1 MKIKL
6 SGKTSRFAKRTLA
19 DFSEKMIVM
28 LTDMPLEEISVQKI
42 CDVCNYPRSTFYNY
56 FDDIYDLMDYCWTTI
71 IKDMNIEKY
80 LNVQKDQNTE
90 QIFSILYEYFDQYRL
105 QIHRILLKN
114 GLEGR
119 CMASL
124 RVFMKKQIRQ
134 IISMC
139 PGTKDFP
146 VREDVMVDYYAA
158 MLEMLLEKCFFTK
171 EQLSKEEALQ
181 AVRFLLGS
189 VEKEAHKNDFVFQCN
204 WKWKIYFRTDC
215 RENK

>member
-1 MKIKL
+1 MKVNL

-28 LTDMPLEEISVQKI
+28 LKDMPLEEISVQKI

-56 FDDIYDLMDYCWTTI
+56 FDDIYDLMDYCWI
-71 IKDMNIEKY
+71 AIMKDMDIEKY
-80 LNVQKDQNTE
+80 MNTQSEQNTE
-90 QIFSILYEYFDQYRL
+90 QIFSLLYEYLDQYRP
-105 QIHRILLKN
+105 QIYRILLKN
-114 GLEGR
+114 SLEGR

-124 RVFMKKQIRQ
+124 RTFMKKQIRQ
-134 IISMC
+134 VISMC

-146 VREDVMVDYYAA
+146 LHEDVMVDYYAA
-158 MLEMLLEKCFFTK
+158 TIEMLLEKCFFAK

-189 VEKEAHKNDFVFQCN
+189 VEKEAHRK
-204 WKWKIYFRTDC
+204 
-215 RENK
+215 

>member
-1 MKIKL
+1 MKVNL

-28 LTDMPLEEISVQKI
+28 LEDMSLEEISVQKI

-56 FDDIYDLMDYCWTTI
+56 FDDIYDLMDYCWI
-71 IKDMNIEKY
+71 AIMKDMDIEKY
-80 LNVQKDQNTE
+80 LNVQEEQNTE
-90 QIFSILYEYFDQYRL
+90 QIFSLLYEYLDPYRL

-124 RVFMKKQIRQ
+124 RAFMKKQIRQ

-158 MLEMLLEKCFFTK
+158 TLEMLLEKCFFAK

-181 AVRFLLGS
+181 AVGFLLGS
-189 VEKEAHKNDFVFQCN
+189 VEKEAHK
-204 WKWKIYFRTDC
+204 K
-215 RENK
+215 